1 MGPPVCHANTGRA
14 PPVRNRGSARGSSLK
29 PPHLATD
36 PEDMAKGDQS
46 CPVCD
51 AELIFA
57 GDEHPGDQVVCS
69 YCGAPFLLTKRA
81 EHEKDWEV
89 EEDF

>member
-1 MGPPVCHANTGRA
+1 
-14 PPVRNRGSARGSSLK
+14 
-29 PPHLATD
+29 
-36 PEDMAKGDQS
+36 MAKGDQS

-51 AELIFA
+51 ADLIFA

-81 EHEKDWEV
+81 EDEKDWEV

>member
-1 MGPPVCHANTGRA
+1 L
-14 PPVRNRGSARGSSLK
+14 LK
-29 PPHLATD
+29 PARPGTD
-36 PEDMAKGDQS
+36 PKGMAKGDQS

-51 AELIFA
+51 ADLIFA
-57 GDEHPGDQVVCS
+57 GDERAGDQVVCS

-81 EHEKDWEV
+81 EDEKDWEV